1 MNDLS
6 IRDDPQVFGM
16 HENANINYQFQESE
30 RMMTTILSIQPRVMG
45 QAGGKSP
52 DMIIM
57 EQAEAFLE
65 MMPPD
70 LDPADGNEEL
80 FEINEMGLIPSLS
93 TVLLQEMNKFNTLL
107 NQMRTL
113 CKNLV
118 KAIQGFVVMS

>member
-1 MNDLS
+1 
-6 IRDDPQVFGM
+6 M